1 MKSAPKSALVIESDV
16 LLMQLPKQQEI
27 IKFSG
32 NQTQLS
38 QYHTTTK
45 ALYWYFIITY
55 SSYKGKKEN
64 HKIDIKHELW
74 EKKYKMSQGQFMLDD
89 AIPNSKALL
98 LN

>member
-38 QYHTTTK
+38 
-45 ALYWYFIITY
+45 
-55 SSYKGKKEN
+55 
-64 HKIDIKHELW
+64 
-74 EKKYKMSQGQFMLDD
+74 
-89 AIPNSKALL
+89 
-98 LN
+98 